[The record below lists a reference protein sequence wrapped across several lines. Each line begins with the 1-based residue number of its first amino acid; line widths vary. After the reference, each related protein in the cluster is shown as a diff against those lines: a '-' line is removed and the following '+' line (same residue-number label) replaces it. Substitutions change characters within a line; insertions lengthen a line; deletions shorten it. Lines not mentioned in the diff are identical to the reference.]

1 MENFRTQ
8 INSLLGDTLLSAA
21 FLTYIGFYDSFYR
34 KIIKESWKISV
45 KKFKILKSDTFDEVE
60 WLTKPNDKVVWQ
72 KCGLPTDNICLENA
86 SILQRFNRY
95 PLIIDPAVQA
105 TEFIKKFF
113 ESKKLALT
121 RYK

>member
-1 MENFRTQ
+1 MNDFQTQ
-8 INSLLGDTLLSAA
+8 INSLLGDTLLCSA

-34 KIIKESWKISV
+34 NVIRQSWKNSIT
-45 KKFKILKSDTFDEVE
+45 KYNILKSEFDEVD
-60 WLTKPNDKVVWQ
+60 WLTKPNEKVIWQ
-72 KCGLPTDNICLENA
+72 KCNLPTDNICLENA

-95 PLIIDPAVQA
+95 PLIIDPASQA

-121 RYK
+121 R